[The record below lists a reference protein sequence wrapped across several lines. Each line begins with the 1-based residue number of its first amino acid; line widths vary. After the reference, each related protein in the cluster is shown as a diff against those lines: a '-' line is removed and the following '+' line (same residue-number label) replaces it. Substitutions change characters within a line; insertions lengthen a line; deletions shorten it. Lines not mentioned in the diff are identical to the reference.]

1 MKIQHLCCTLLGAW
15 IAGSL
20 FMIIVATQNFRS
32 VDRLL
37 AAPGRAGAQ
46 VETMGHDAARAFL
59 RYQVSEQNRWYF
71 ETWEK
76 VQLALGVALL
86 AALWRQGKVLISLA
100 ALMFALL
107 LAERFYM
114 TPEIIRLGRLI
125 DFVPPAVSSPERDT
139 FWRFHGAYSAV
150 ELLKLALGFFLAG
163 RLIFGRKR
171 IGNQVD
177 VVDEADHSHID
188 R

>member
-1 MKIQHLCCTLLGAW
+1 
-15 IAGSL
+15 
-20 FMIIVATQNFRS
+20 MIMVATQNFRS

-76 VQLALGVALL
+76 IQLALGVAVL
-86 AALWRQGKVLISLA
+86 AALIRQGRLTVGLA
-100 ALMFALL
+100 AVVAFL
-107 LAERFYM
+107 
-114 TPEIIRLGRLI
+114 IGQLI
-125 DFVPPAVSSPERDT
+125 DITVFHRIRRATGERHIWLRATGSTAVSQLIDSFVVLYIAFVIGPQH
-139 FWRFHGAYSAV
+139 WPMG
-150 ELLKLALGFFLAG
+150 LFLAG
-163 RLIFGRKR
+163 RLIFGRER

>member
-1 MKIQHLCCTLLGAW
+1 
-15 IAGSL
+15 
-20 FMIIVATQNFRS
+20 MIMVATHNFRS
-32 VDRLL
+32 VDQLL
-37 AAPGRAGAQ
+37 ASPGRAGAQ
-46 VETMGHDAARAFL
+46 VQKLGHSEARTFL
-59 RYQVSEQNRWYF
+59 RYHVSEQNRWYF
-71 ETWEK
+71 RTWETIQ
-76 VQLALGVALL
+76 VVALGLALL
-86 AALWRQGKVLISLA
+86 AATLRQSKFGYRWALA
-100 ALMFALL
+100 LFLL
-107 LAERFYM
+107 VMTERFYI

-150 ELLKLALGFFLAG
+150 ELLKLALGFLLSG
-163 RLIFGRKR
+163 RLIFGRER

>member
-1 MKIQHLCCTLLGAW
+1 
-15 IAGSL
+15 
-20 FMIIVATQNFRS
+20 MIMVATQNFRS

-46 VETMGHDAARAFL
+46 VETMGHSEARTFL
-59 RYQVSEQNRWYF
+59 RFQVSEQNRWYF
-71 ETWEK
+71 QTWEK
-76 VQLALGVALL
+76 IQLALGVALL
-86 AALWRQGKVLISLA
+86 ASALRHGKVLFGLA

-107 LAERFYM
+107 LAERFYL
-114 TPEIIRLGRLI
+114 TPEIIRLGRII

-150 ELLKLALGFFLAG
+150 ELLKLALGFLLSG

-177 VVDEADHSHID
+177 VIDEADHSHID

>member
-20 FMIIVATQNFRS
+20 FMIMVATQNFRS

-46 VETMGHDAARAFL
+46 VETMGPVAARAFL

-76 VQLALGVALL
+76 IQLALGVALL
-86 AALWRQGKVLISLA
+86 AAAFRHGRMFPILA

-107 LAERFYM
+107 LAERFYL

-125 DFVPPAVSSPERDT
+125 DFVPPAAPSPERAT
-139 FWRFHGAYSAV
+139 FWRFHGVYSAV
-150 ELLKLALGFFLAG
+150 ELLKLALGFL
-163 RLIFGRKR
+163 L
-171 IGNQVD
+171 
-177 VVDEADHSHID
+177 S
-188 R
+188 

>member
-20 FMIIVATQNFRS
+20 FMILVATQNFRS

-37 AAPGRAGAQ
+37 AAPGRAGEQ
-46 VETMGHDAARAFL
+46 VEKMGRSEARTFL

-76 VQLALGVALL
+76 IQLALGVALL
-86 AALWRQGKVLISLA
+86 AAASRQSRLFVGLA

-125 DFVPPAVSSPERDT
+125 DFVPQATSSPERDT

-150 ELLKLALGFFLAG
+150 ELLKLALGFFLSG
-163 RLIFGRKR
+163 RLIFGR
-171 IGNQVD
+171 
-177 VVDEADHSHID
+177 
-188 R
+188 

>member
-1 MKIQHLCCTLLGAW
+1 
-15 IAGSL
+15 
-20 FMIIVATQNFRS
+20 MIMVATQNFRS

-71 ETWEK
+71 E
-76 VQLALGVALL
+76 
-86 AALWRQGKVLISLA
+86 
-100 ALMFALL
+100 
-107 LAERFYM
+107 RFYM

-125 DFVPPAVSSPERDT
+125 DFVPPAASSPERDT

-150 ELLKLALGFFLAG
+150 ELLKLALGFLLAG

>member
-20 FMIIVATQNFRS
+20 FMIMVATQNFRS

-71 ETWEK
+71 ETWETI
-76 VQLALGVALL
+76 QLVALGLALL
-86 AALWRQGKVLISLA
+86 AATLRQSKFGYRWALVL
-100 ALMFALL
+100 FLL
-107 LAERFYM
+107 VMTERFYI

-139 FWRFHGAYSAV
+139 F
-150 ELLKLALGFFLAG
+150 
-163 RLIFGRKR
+163 
-171 IGNQVD
+171 
-177 VVDEADHSHID
+177 
-188 R
+188 

>member
-1 MKIQHLCCTLLGAW
+1 LLGAW

-20 FMIIVATQNFRS
+20 FMIMVATQNFRS

-46 VETMGHDAARAFL
+46 IETMGHSEARTFL

-76 VQLALGVALL
+76 IQLALGVALL
-86 AALWRQGKVLISLA
+86 AAALRQGKILFRLA
-100 ALMFALL
+100 VLMFGLL
-107 LAERFYM
+107 LVERFYL
-114 TPEIIRLGRLI
+114 TPEIIRLGRII
-125 DFVPPAVSSPERDT
+125 DFVPQAISSPERDT
-139 FWRFHGAYSAV
+139 FWRYHAAYSAV
-150 ELLKLALGFFLAG
+150 ELLKLALGFLLSG
-163 RLIFGRKR
+163 RLIFGRER

-177 VVDEADHSHID
+177 VVDEADHSHVD

>member
-1 MKIQHLCCTLLGAW
+1 MKIHHLSCSLLGAW

-20 FMIIVATQNFRS
+20 FMIMVATQNFRS

-46 VETMGHDAARAFL
+46 VEKMGHDEARTFL

-76 VQLALGVALL
+76 IQLALGLALL
-86 AALWRQGKVLISLA
+86 AALWRHGKLLFTLA
-100 ALMFALL
+100 AVMFALV

-114 TPEIIRLGRLI
+114 TPEIVRLGRMI
-125 DFVPPAVSSPERDT
+125 DFVPQSVSSPERDT

-150 ELLKLALGFFLAG
+150 ELLKLALGFFLTG
-163 RLIFGRKR
+163 RLIFGRDRKA
-171 IGNQVD
+171 GQVD
-177 VVDEADHSHID
+177 LVDKPDHSHVD

>member
-1 MKIQHLCCTLLGAW
+1 
-15 IAGSL
+15 
-20 FMIIVATQNFRS
+20 MIMVATHNFRS
-32 VDRLL
+32 VDQLL
-37 AAPGRAGAQ
+37 AEPGRAGVQ
-46 VETMGHDAARAFL
+46 VQKLGHSEARTFL
-59 RYQVSEQNRWYF
+59 RYHVSEQNRWYF

-76 VQLALGVALL
+76 VQLALGAALL

-114 TPEIIRLGRLI
+114 TPEIIRLGRII
-125 DFVPPAVSSPERDT
+125 DFVPPAISSPERDT

-150 ELLKLALGFFLAG
+150 ELLKLALGFLLAG
-163 RLIFGRKR
+163 RLIFGRER